1 MNHLPPGASDG
12 EEFQLKARVAYL
24 WHRLNSSL
32 WAVPGSMVAV
42 AIALAVVTLTL
53 DRTVSIPWSGG
64 VAGVFAIG
72 PEGTRLVLS
81 TIAGSMITVASLVF
95 SMTLVTLTLASSQL
109 GPRLIARFMQDRVNQ
124 IVLGMFIATFIY
136 ALLILQT
143 VTERAADPFVPH
155 ISVTVALIMTITS
168 VGWLVYFVHH
178 VARSIQA
185 DTVIARVCADLSR
198 ALDGMYPQPR
208 MDQPAPWG
216 TGPIPADLL
225 AEEPASVRARAD
237 GYVQAIDAQVVLAL
251 AHEHDLVIEVDR
263 RPGQFVIAETPV
275 MRAWPR
281 ARITDQIDV
290 AISRAVVIGP
300 KRTSTQ
306 DIEFAIGALVDIA
319 LRALSPGIND
329 PRTAMTCI
337 DQLSA
342 ALAALIRIGEM
353 PPQLHDRDGTLR
365 LITNPTTFDGAID
378 AALDPIRQAA
388 GGNTGV
394 LIRLIQALEA
404 LTRVVSSEPQR
415 RALARHGA
423 MIARAC
429 ATIAEENDRAAADR
443 YLRALDAAL
452 SRPDADVNR
461 ATAHLA
467 EPGGA

>member
-1 MNHLPPGASDG
+1 MAHLAPDAPAG
-12 EEFQLKARVAYL
+12 EEFQLRARIAYL
-24 WHRLNSSL
+24 WYRLNSGL
-32 WAVPGSMVAV
+32 WVVPGLMVTS
-42 AIALAVVTLTL
+42 AIVLAVVTLIL
-53 DRTVSIPWSGG
+53 DRTVGMPWSIG
-64 VAGVFAIG
+64 VASVFAIG

-109 GPRLIARFMQDRVNQ
+109 GPRLITRFMRDRINQ
-124 IVLGMFIATFIY
+124 IVLGTFIATFVY

-155 ISVTVALIMTITS
+155 ISVTIALIMTIAS

-178 VARSIQA
+178 LADSIQA
-185 DTVIARVCADLSR
+185 DTVIAGVCADLSR
-198 ALDGMYPQPR
+198 ALDEMYPQPR
-208 MDQPAPWG
+208 MDEPAPWA
-216 TGPIPADLL
+216 TNPVPAELL

-237 GYVQAIDAQVVLAL
+237 GYVQAIDTQALLAL
-251 AHEHDLVIEVDR
+251 AHEHDLLLEVDR
-263 RPGQFVIAETPV
+263 RPGQFVIAETPI

-281 ARITDQIDV
+281 GRMTEQIGA
-290 AISRAVVIGP
+290 AISQTLMIGP
-300 KRTSTQ
+300 KRTPTQ
-306 DIEFAIGALVDIA
+306 DVEFAIGALVEIA

-342 ALAALIRIGEM
+342 ALAALIRGGEM
-353 PPQLHDRDGTLR
+353 PSQLYDRDGALR
-365 LITNPTTFDGAID
+365 VITNPTTFDGAID

-388 GGNTGV
+388 GGQTGV

-429 ATIAEENDRAAADR
+429 GTIPEENDRAAAER

-452 SRPDADVNR
+452 SGTAADADV
-461 ATAHLA
+461 
-467 EPGGA
+467 GAP